1 MLYFFSL
8 NKSLLR
14 CVFTYNVC
22 MPVCIE
28 RWMDGWIDACIYD
41 MFTLLYF
48 FSLNM
53 SLLRCV
59 FMYNVCMPVCIERWM
74 DGWID
79 ACIYDMYVC
88 VFMSCCTK
96 YTHRCM
102 HAFIWCFLLHYPSL
116 LFCGIKTESVS
127 LRQPGKYRGGPSSR
141 LHRWFVTYYI
151 SYYLFSVLCV
161 CAFFL
166 ISSWAQ

>member
-1 MLYFFSL
+1 
-8 NKSLLR
+8 
-14 CVFTYNVC
+14 

-28 RWMDGWIDACIYD
+28 RWMGGWIDACIYD
-41 MFTLLYF
+41 MFTLLYL

-88 VFMSCCTK
+88 VYVVLYEV
-96 YTHRCM
+96 YTPL
-102 HAFIWCFLLHYPSL
+102 HARIHMMFFASLPVFTLLWH
-116 LFCGIKTESVS
+116 
-127 LRQPGKYRGGPSSR
+127 
-141 LHRWFVTYYI
+141 
-151 SYYLFSVLCV
+151 
-161 CAFFL
+161 
-166 ISSWAQ
+166 